1 MARRKPKKKQKVN
14 LAKLSLTKSI
24 SLVQQLVQ
32 QSRIDDAENVLQWLR
47 TKHGDKLEILN
58 ALTII
63 LVHKRRYE
71 EAKQCIKLAINKAP
85 SNPDLHNN
93 LGNIYKLDNDIQN
106 AELAYKD
113 ALAFAPKHLDALNN
127 LANIQRLKGEHDAA
141 LKGFNQAISI
151 NPHFEVAH
159 FNKANVLSSMNE
171 HAAAIESF
179 DSAIGIKPDFYAAYN
194 SLGLLHYKLGQ
205 LEQSAEVYRRLLRAC
220 PGHAVGEHMLAAVT
234 NKDAPVKASEKYI
247 ETVFDE
253 FAESFDNDLKSL
265 HYRAPELVAQ
275 TVADKYAENAGLQI
289 LDAGCGTGLCG
300 PLLAAYKATL
310 TGVDLSA
317 KMIAKTKNR
326 GYDSVIVAEITDYL
340 TTQAGHYDLIV
351 SADTFNYFG
360 DLTDVFS
367 NSFAALKAGGRLVFT
382 LEHDEDINIDQGF
395 KLTHSGRYSH
405 CRSYVDSQLSAAHF
419 VAVEFTQ
426 GHLRIE
432 SGKPVIGLIVTAEKP
447 S

>member
-1 MARRKPKKKQKVN
+1 M
-14 LAKLSLTKSI
+14 
-24 SLVQQLVQ
+24 
-32 QSRIDDAENVLQWLR
+32 
-47 TKHGDKLEILN
+47 
-58 ALTII
+58 
-63 LVHKRRYE
+63 HKRRYE

-127 LANIQRLKGEHDAA
+127 FANIQRLKGEQEAA

-151 NPHFEVAH
+151 NPRFELAH
-159 FNKANVLSSMNE
+159 FNKANVLASMNE
-171 HAAAIESF
+171 YDAAIESF
-179 DSAIGIKPDFYAAYN
+179 NAAINIKPDFYAAYN

-205 LEQSAEVYRRLLRAC
+205 LDQSAEIYRRLLRAS

-247 ETVFDE
+247 EIVFDE

-275 TVADKYAENAGLQI
+275 TVAEKYAESAGLHI

-300 PLLAAYKATL
+300 PLLAPYKATL

-326 GYDSVIVAEITDYL
+326 DYDSVIVAEITEYL
-340 TTQAGHYDLIV
+340 ITQAGHYDLIV
-351 SADTFNYFG
+351 SADTLNYFG
-360 DLTDVFS
+360 DLTAVFS
-367 NSFAALKAGGRLVFT
+367 HSFAALKAGGRLIFT
-382 LEHDEDINIDQGF
+382 LEHDEDINSDKGF

-405 CRSYVDSQLSAAHF
+405 CRSYVESKLSEVDF

-432 SGKPVIGLIVTAEKP
+432 SGKPVSGLIVTAEKP
-447 S
+447 C